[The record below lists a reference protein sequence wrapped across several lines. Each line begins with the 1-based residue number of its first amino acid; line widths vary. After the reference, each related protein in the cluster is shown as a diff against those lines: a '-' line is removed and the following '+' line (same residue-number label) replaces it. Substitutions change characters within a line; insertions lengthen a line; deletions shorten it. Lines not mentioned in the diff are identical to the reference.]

1 VDLVLLADTLVDLF
15 PLADSL
21 VDLFPLADSLAR
33 HLRLPA
39 AIQALLPSTPDPPR
53 VLEVME
59 AMEDSQ
65 ALIIVTH
72 TSPLR
77 ALRPL
82 SSSRKK
88 YFFDGLTIKSS
99 FAQEADFF

>member
-39 AIQALLPSTPDPPR
+39 AIQALLVR
-53 VLEVME
+53 N
-59 AMEDSQ
+59 
-65 ALIIVTH
+65 
-72 TSPLR
+72 
-77 ALRPL
+77 
-82 SSSRKK
+82 
-88 YFFDGLTIKSS
+88 
-99 FAQEADFF
+99 